1 MPVVGA
7 PRNRSVLAIAA
18 HPDDIESWCGGTL
31 AIAIDQGCTVR
42 LLLVTSG
49 DKGSNALG
57 ADGRQL
63 AMQREHE
70 AAEAAGR
77 LGIGGVAYL
86 RYPDGEVEDTR
97 QLRGDLVRWI
107 RRWRPEVIFTHDP
120 EHPYPPYLTHRDHRI
135 TGRAVLDAV
144 YPLARD
150 RLVFPEQLADGLQP
164 HIVRE
169 VWLFSSN
176 IADSYVDIAAG
187 LDRKIHARLAHVS
200 QTSDPEALKQ
210 NWRERAIGIGRQAG
224 IGPSE
229 AFTILRIE

>member
-31 AIAIDQGCTVR
+31 AVAIDQGCSVR

-49 DKGSNALG
+49 DKGSNVLG
-57 ADGRQL
+57 ADARQL

-97 QLRGDLVRWI
+97 QFRGDLVRWI

-120 EHPYPPYLTHRDHRI
+120 ENPYPRYLTHRDHRI
-135 TGRAVLDAV
+135 VGRAVLDAV

-150 RLVFPEQLADGLQP
+150 RLNFPEQLADGLQP

-176 IADSYVDIAAG
+176 IADSHVDIG
-187 LDRKIHARLAHVS
+187 SGIDRKIHARLAHTS
-200 QTSDPEALKQ
+200 QTVDPEALKLS
-210 NWRERAIGIGRQAG
+210 WRERAAQIGEPAG
-224 IGPSE
+224 LGMAE
-229 AFTILRIE
+229 VFTILRLE